1 MRSQVRPPRQKI
13 LHPSLELS
21 LLQHHKLILF
31 VKRWYPI
38 TIGFNA
44 PGTFKKVKVTH
55 SRLSSVGFRGWSRL
69 LQSACRWRE
78 SYTRSIGCHYFPP
91 GPQLPSQPLRGL
103 VPALLL
109 GKHRHN
115 KREQFAQDCYPTA
128 SRLRFEPRPFCAWVQ
143 RANHSAAE
151 AHLAF
156 KILHVDNH
164 RVSIKSINQIW
175 L

>member
-1 MRSQVRPPRQKI
+1 M
-13 LHPSLELS
+13 
-21 LLQHHKLILF
+21 LLAHL
-31 VKRWYPI
+31 
-38 TIGFNA
+38 
-44 PGTFKKVKVTH
+44 KKVKVTH

-91 GPQLPSQPLRGL
+91 GTQLLSQPLRGL

-128 SRLRFEPRPFCAWVQ
+128 SRLRFEPMPFCAWVQ
-143 RANHSAAE
+143 HANHSAAQ

-164 RVSIKSINQIW
+164 RVSSEWDALAVTNPFRHRETKACRKKNYNKWHNKFIFLKLQSAFW
-175 L
+175 